1 MKPVLTEAMTEVPRP
16 DRFCYNAPPTG
27 GMWPPVY
34 MLSTPAEVNI
44 AMNALEKRSVAALA
58 SVYAMRMLGLF
69 MVLPVFM
76 LLGEDLRGATPALL
90 GLAIGAYGLS
100 QALLQIPFGLLS
112 DRVGRK
118 KMIYLGLILFASGSL
133 LAGATDSIYV
143 VIAGRI
149 LQGAGAIAS
158 VLMALLSDLT
168 REEERTKAM
177 ATVGISIG
185 LSFSVSLVLGPL
197 LGSVWGLQ
205 GIFYATA
212 ALAVIAL
219 VVVNRVV
226 PNPHQQKISADTHP
240 ARDMLGRVLQ
250 DGRLV
255 RLDFGIFALHL
266 VLTALFLVFPAVLEE
281 RLGLAASSHWWFY
294 LTVMVTSFFAMVPFI
309 IIGEKKRKMKPVL
322 CGAIALLTL
331 ATAGLTGVKVSLIAA
346 WFVLF
351 FFFMA
356 FNLLEA
362 SLPSLISKEAP
373 AASKGTAMGVYST
386 SQFLGAFIG
395 GSLGGMLLEA
405 VGVQGVVWLMV
416 AVLALWLL
424 VALTMPAPGYTTSFV
439 VQLQQAVSQTY
450 SDIDDRLRRL
460 PGVQDVVIVEDAAT
474 AYLKVDKQTFDEG
487 LLADLA
493 FVRQGNGY

>member
-1 MKPVLTEAMTEVPRP
+1 
-16 DRFCYNAPPTG
+16 
-27 GMWPPVY
+27 
-34 MLSTPAEVNI
+34 
-44 AMNALEKRSVAALA
+44 MNALEKRSVVALA

-69 MVLPVFM
+69 MVLPVFV
-76 LLGEDLRGATPALL
+76 LLGSDLEGATPALL

-118 KMIYLGLILFASGSL
+118 KMIYLGLILFACGSL
-133 LAGATDSIYV
+133 LAASTDSIYV

-197 LGSVWGLQ
+197 LGAAWGLS
-205 GIFYATA
+205 GIFYVTA
-212 ALAVIAL
+212 VMALLAL
-219 VVVNRVV
+219 FVVAKVV
-226 PNPHQQKISADTHP
+226 PTPRTHKVSADTHP
-240 ARDMLGRVLQ
+240 AREMIGRVLG
-250 DGRLV
+250 DGRLL
-255 RLDFGIFALHL
+255 RLDFGIFVLHF
-266 VLTALFLVFPAVLEE
+266 VLTALFLVFPTMLQDQ
-281 RLGLAASSHWWFY
+281 LGLASGSHWWFY
-294 LTVMVTSFFAMVPFI
+294 LSVMVLSFFAMVPFI

-322 CGAIALLTL
+322 CLAIALLTA
-331 ATAGLTGVKVSLIAA
+331 ATATLTLVGSSLWAA
-346 WFVLF
+346 WGVLF

-386 SQFLGAFIG
+386 SQFFGAF
-395 GSLGGMLLEA
+395 LGGALGGYLLQGA
-405 VGVQGVVWLMV
+405 GVAGVLWLM
-416 AVLALWLL
+416 AGVLLLWLL
-424 VALTMPAPGYTTSFV
+424 TALTMPAPSYTTSLV
-439 VQLQQAVSQTY
+439 VELRGVLESTFDEADRQL
-450 SDIDDRLRRL
+450 RKL
-460 PGVQDVVIVEDAAT
+460 PGVQDVVIVEDAST
-474 AYLKVDKQTFDEG
+474 AYLKVDRLHFREDQ
-487 LLADLA
+487 LADFE
-493 FVRQGNGY
+493 FVRQGKST

>member
-1 MKPVLTEAMTEVPRP
+1 
-16 DRFCYNAPPTG
+16 
-27 GMWPPVY
+27 
-34 MLSTPAEVNI
+34 
-44 AMNALEKRSVAALA
+44 MNALERRSVAALA

-69 MVLPVFM
+69 MVMPVFV
-76 LLGEDLRGATPALL
+76 LLGDDLQGSTPALI

-118 KMIYLGLILFASGSL
+118 RMIYIGLILFAAGSL
-133 LAGATDSIYV
+133 VAASTDSIYV
-143 VIAGRI
+143 VIGGRI

-197 LGSVWGLQ
+197 IGSAFGLS
-205 GIFYATA
+205 GLFYLTA
-212 ALAVIAL
+212 VLAL
-219 VVVNRVV
+219 VAMLVVWRLV
-226 PNPHQQKISADTHP
+226 PTPHQHKISADTRP
-240 ARDMLGRVLQ
+240 AKAMLSRVMS
-250 DGRLV
+250 DRRLL

-266 VLTALFLVFPAVLEE
+266 ALTAIFLVFPTLLQDH
-281 RLGLAASSHWWFY
+281 LGLPSSSHWWFY

-322 CGAIALLTL
+322 CGAIGLLTL
-331 ATAGLTGVKVSLIAA
+331 ATAGLAQVSVSLFAA
-346 WFVLF
+346 WAVLF

-362 SLPSLISKEAP
+362 CLPSLISKEAP

-386 SQFLGAFIG
+386 SQFLGAFVGGAIG
-395 GSLGGMLLEA
+395 GLLLEQ
-405 VGVQGVVWLMV
+405 VGVGGVLWLMA
-416 AVLALWLL
+416 AVLVLWLV

-439 VQLQQAVSQTY
+439 VQLRQVAHSQFDT
-450 SDIDDRLRRL
+450 IDDAFRQL
-460 PGVQDVVIVEDAAT
+460 PGVQDVVILEEAET
-474 AYLKVDKQTFDEG
+474 AYLKVDRQLFDEG
-487 LLADLA
+487 LLADFP
-493 FVRQGNGY
+493 FVRQGSNS

>member
-1 MKPVLTEAMTEVPRP
+1 
-16 DRFCYNAPPTG
+16 
-27 GMWPPVY
+27 
-34 MLSTPAEVNI
+34 
-44 AMNALEKRSVAALA
+44 MNALEKRSVAALA

-69 MVLPVFM
+69 MVMPVFM

-118 KMIYLGLILFASGSL
+118 KMIYLGLILFAAGSL
-133 LAGATDSIYV
+133 LAAATDSIYV

-197 LGSVWGLQ
+197 LGAVWGLQ

-212 ALAVIAL
+212 VLAVIAL
-219 VVVNRVV
+219 VIVSRVV
-226 PNPHQQKISADTHP
+226 PTPHQHKISADTHP
-240 ARDMLGRVLQ
+240 AKDMLGRVLV

-266 VLTALFLVFPAVLEE
+266 VLTALFLVFPSVLEG

-331 ATAGLTGVKVSLIAA
+331 ATAGLAGLGMSLVMA
-346 WFVLF
+346 WGVLF

-386 SQFLGAFIG
+386 SQFLGAF
-395 GSLGGMLLEA
+395 LGGALGGVLLETA
-405 VGVQGVVWLMV
+405 GVAGVVWLMV
-416 AVLALWLL
+416 AMLVVWLL

-439 VQLQQAVSQTY
+439 VQLHQAVSQTY
-450 SDIDDRLRRL
+450 DDIDDRLRRL

-474 AYLKVDKQTFDEG
+474 AYLKVDRQKFDEG
-487 LLADLA
+487 LLAGLA
-493 FVRQGNGY
+493 FVRQGNG

>member
-1 MKPVLTEAMTEVPRP
+1 
-16 DRFCYNAPPTG
+16 
-27 GMWPPVY
+27 
-34 MLSTPAEVNI
+34 
-44 AMNALEKRSVAALA
+44 MNALEKRSVVALA

-69 MVLPVFM
+69 MVMPVFV
-76 LLGEDLRGATPALL
+76 LLGTDLQGATPALL

-133 LAGATDSIYV
+133 LAASTDSIYV

-197 LGSVWGLQ
+197 LGAAWGLS
-205 GIFYATA
+205 GIFYVTA
-212 ALAVIAL
+212 VMALLAL
-219 VVVNRVV
+219 VVVARVV
-226 PNPHQQKISADTHP
+226 PTPHTHKVSADTHP
-240 ARDMLGRVLQ
+240 AREMVGRVLA
-250 DGRLV
+250 DGRLL
-255 RLDFGIFALHL
+255 RLDFGIFVLHL
-266 VLTALFLVFPAVLEE
+266 VLTALFLVFPTMLQD
-281 RLGLAASSHWWFY
+281 RLGLASSSHWWFY
-294 LTVMVTSFFAMVPFI
+294 LSVMVLSFFAMVPFI
-309 IIGEKKRKMKPVL
+309 IIGEKKRKMKPIL
-322 CGAIALLTL
+322 CMAIALLTA
-331 ATAGLTGVKVSLIAA
+331 ATATLTQVNASLWAA
-346 WFVLF
+346 WGVLF

-386 SQFLGAFIG
+386 SQFFGAF
-395 GSLGGMLLEA
+395 LGGALGGYLLQSA
-405 VGVQGVVWLMV
+405 GVEGVLWLMAGCLLVWL
-416 AVLALWLL
+416 LA
-424 VALTMPAPGYTTSFV
+424 ALTMPAPSYTTSLVLELRDALENTF
-439 VQLQQAVSQTY
+439 
-450 SDIDDRLRRL
+450 DDVDRQLRRL
-460 PGVQDVVIVEDAAT
+460 PGVKDVVIVENAST
-474 AYLKVDKQTFDEG
+474 AYLKVDRQHFREDQ
-487 LLADLA
+487 LADFD
-493 FVRQGNGY
+493 FVRQGKST